1 MTKVKET
8 CRKLFFSTSYR
19 RLLYCF
25 IVFAAAIFMAFFSQK
40 VIFHYAELS
49 AKAYD
54 MKFLTTE
61 DALPENVPLDVSYDG
76 ETIQLVTNTEVSL
89 EEIDVYASTRFGAA
103 KLTEENMET
112 MDETF
117 LGSFVIAYPKQ
128 SYDIDGDEQNE
139 NVMYSV
145 KTDLREVQS
154 NAGTTPLFRDSKI
167 TMEVGMDS
175 FEALFIY
182 FQTKPLMEREV
193 IVHLADGTSYTTMT
207 DAAGYLAESPTV
219 KQIRQ
224 GVTIEYAPN
233 GLNTYICRYVP
244 ETYSVFSKNLLPFLI
259 LLVLAIGT
267 IGFCILLRRFLIR
280 KQKERDYTIAYR
292 PRGTRKLHR
301 THKPVF
307 VIVRWMVMLVSFV
320 LLTWGGSWLGLWFEE
335 LYLPVLSCSKYNPEQ
350 IVGSA
355 CYYMSHLNILF
366 TLELRQILVFFA
378 CFFIPLFLFGKLFCG
393 FICPMG
399 LTQDILH
406 VTRQKCGI
414 QGISM
419 TEKSYERLAIIK
431 WAAVMLFLGMGFA
444 GLDFCNI
451 CPAVTLSPAFSG
463 FKTTIYISGF
473 VMLFVLVGSFFKS
486 RFFCNICPLGLL
498 MGLVNKVSLVRLK
511 KDTTACTECGACYN
525 ACPMGIKTIYTEREK
540 ANVTD
545 MNCLMCGECIRNC
558 PENDALKI
566 TLAGHPIY
574 TSSRDGFMK
583 RFDEQGCKSKRNL
596 RRRNEVEG

>member
-1 MTKVKET
+1 MKKIKEM
-8 CRKLFFSTSYR
+8 CRKFLFSTSYR
-19 RLLYCF
+19 RLFYCL
-25 IVFAAAIFMAFFSQK
+25 IVFAAAIFLAFFAQK
-40 VIFHYAELS
+40 VVFYYAELS

-54 MKFLTTE
+54 MKFMTTE
-61 DALPENVPLDVSYDG
+61 EVLPEHVPLDISYDG
-76 ETIQLVTNTEVSL
+76 ETIQLVTNQEASL
-89 EEIDVYASTRFGAA
+89 EEIDVYASTRFGTA

-117 LGSFVIAYPKQ
+117 LGSFMIVYPKQ

-154 NAGTTPLFRDSKI
+154 NSGTTPLFRDSKI

-175 FEALFIY
+175 FEALFVY

-193 IVHLADGTSYTTMT
+193 TVYLADGGSYVTVT
-207 DAAGYLAESPTV
+207 DEAGYLAESPTV

-224 GVTIEYAPN
+224 GITIEYAPN
-233 GLNTYICRYVP
+233 GLNTYLCRYVP
-244 ETYSVFSKNLLPFLI
+244 ETYSVYSKNILPLLI
-259 LLVLAIGT
+259 LLILAIGT
-267 IGFCILLRRFLIR
+267 IGFCVLLRSLLIR
-280 KQKERDYTIAYR
+280 KKNERDFTIA
-292 PRGTRKLHR
+292 HR
-301 THKPVF
+301 TKKTHKPLF
-307 VIVRWMVMLVSFV
+307 VLIRWGVMLVSFV

-335 LYLPVLSCSKYNPEQ
+335 LYIPVLSCSKYNPEQ

-393 FICPMG
+393 FVCPMG
-399 LTQDILH
+399 LAQDVLH
-406 VTRQKCGI
+406 AARQKCGI

-419 TEKSYERLAIIK
+419 TEKFYERLAVIK

-473 VMLFVLVGSFFKS
+473 VMLFVLVASFFKS

-525 ACPMGIKTIYTEREK
+525 ACPMGIKTIYTERGK

-558 PENDALKI
+558 PENDALKM
-566 TLAGHPIY
+566 TLAGYPIY
-574 TSSRDGFMK
+574 TSSRDEFMK
-583 RFDEQGCKSKRNL
+583 RFQTEKKEVKR
-596 RRRNEVEG
+596 